1 MENLLNL
8 FLTQIRVKGSEKTS
22 QDYERHIR
30 KFIEKLNK
38 DIKDVKY
45 EDLLYYYDTEF
56 RDVKVN
62 SKRTYMS
69 AILSFFRFLYEQDVI
84 KSDITKSFKLPKAEM
99 KDMDYLTEEEAQQ
112 IAKLCESESRNPY
125 RKKAMVIM
133 LINTGMRASE
143 LANLKLHDV
152 GDEWI
157 NVCNAKGNKF
167 RRIPLHPSVKKA
179 IDDYIKYERGN
190 TTQPYLFVNQWGKKL
205 SHDNISRDL
214 ARIMARSNI
223 KKHISAHRLRDT
235 FATIQY
241 IHGTD
246 FKNIQET
253 MGHSS
258 IQMTLH
264 YIQKVDD
271 KRKNQVIGSGI
282 DF

>member
-8 FLTQIRVKGSEKTS
+8 FLTQIKIKGSEKTS
-22 QDYERHIR
+22 EDYERHIR
-30 KFIEKLNK
+30 KFFEKVN
-38 DIKDVKY
+38 KDVKDVNY
-45 EDLLYYYDTEF
+45 EDLINYYNTEF
-56 RDVKVN
+56 ANVKVN

-69 AILSFFRFLYEQDVI
+69 AILSFFKFLYEQNVI
-84 KSDITKSFKLPKAEM
+84 DSDITKSFKLPKAEI
-99 KDMDYLTEEEAQQ
+99 KDMDYLNQEEAQEV
-112 IAKLCESESRNPY
+112 AKLCESESRNPY
-125 RKKAMVIM
+125 RKKAMFVM
-133 LINTGMRASE
+133 LVNTGMRASE
-143 LANLKLHDV
+143 LANLKLYDI

-179 IDDYIKYERGN
+179 VEDYVKYERGY
-190 TTQPYLFVNQWGKKL
+190 TKQPYLFVNQWGNKL
-205 SHDNISRDL
+205 SHDNIGRDL
-214 ARIMARSNI
+214 ARVMAKSNI
-223 KKHISAHRLRDT
+223 NKHISAHRLRDS

-241 IHGTD
+241 TNGTD

-271 KRKNQVIGSGI
+271 MRKNQVIGSGVN
-282 DF
+282 F